1 MQKSDIDPFQKHTI
15 ATHVKNTK
23 HQKRSGNKPMQPV
36 LTCQKAMVIFHVE
49 NDQIQLYYDFTW
61 AIRFFLKT
69 ANWSKNNVV
78 LTTIAGLKIETA

>member
-23 HQKRSGNKPMQPV
+23 HQKRSGNNPMRLV
-36 LTCQKAMVIFHVE
+36 LTGQKAMVISHVE
-49 NDQIQLYYDFTW
+49 NDQIQLYYNFTW
-61 AIRFFLKT
+61 ALRFFFKT

-78 LTTIAGLKIETA
+78 LTTIAGLKIESA